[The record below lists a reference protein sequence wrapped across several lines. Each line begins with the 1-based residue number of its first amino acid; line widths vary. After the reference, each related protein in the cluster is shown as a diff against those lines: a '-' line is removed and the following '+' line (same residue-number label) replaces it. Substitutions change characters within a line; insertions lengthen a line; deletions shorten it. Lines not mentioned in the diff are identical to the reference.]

1 MFLLLF
7 LIKKSTL
14 YKSPIIGLIALVL
27 EKKGNRRKNLN
38 YQKNLHKNNK
48 QKFVLQFPNFNFLNN

>member
-7 LIKKSTL
+7 LVKKSTP
-14 YKSPIIGLIALVL
+14 YKTPTIGLIALVSQ
-27 EKKGNRRKNLN
+27 KKGNRSKNLN

-48 QKFVLQFPNFNFLNN
+48 QKSMLQFYNFNFLNN

>member
-1 MFLLLF
+1 VFLLLF

-14 YKSPIIGLIALVL
+14 YKSLILGLFSQVL
-27 EKKGNRRKNLN
+27 EKKGNRSKNLN

-48 QKFVLQFPNFNFLNN
+48 QKSMLQFYLDFLK